1 MRVRVPLRQGN
12 AVAVVVELSQ
22 TAPEGFEARPI
33 IEVLD
38 SAPFYDGNMMK
49 FLQWA
54 GDYYL
59 ASPGLVLRA
68 ALPASSRAPAPKRK
82 KKAAET
88 ETPPEEEKG
97 GDPPGTGEAEQIPRP
112 TPAQASA
119 LEPVVEAVK
128 AGRHEVF
135 LLHGVTAS
143 GKTEVYLRAAA
154 AALDAGKS
162 AIILVPEIALSYQ
175 VVARFTARFP
185 GRVSVLHSRL
195 TGRERTDSLEE
206 VRRGPRIVIGARSAV
221 FAPAVSP
228 GLFVVDEEH
237 ESAYKQE
244 EHVPFYHARE
254 CALVRAKLEGCPV
267 VLGSATPSLESA
279 AQARKGR
286 FILLTLPDR
295 IDQTPL
301 PLVEVV
307 PMNREPAGTVI
318 GSRLAGALKDALA
331 RGEQALLFL
340 NRRGFASTMLCAS
353 CGSPLRCTECT
364 TSMVVHSAE
373 NRIKCHWCGRQSPIP
388 TQCPACQAMSLR
400 PIGFGT
406 QRIEHEV
413 HELLPDARVVRMDQ
427 DTTRQRLA
435 HRDLLEKFTQGD
447 ILIGTQMVAKGL
459 DFPRLSLVGI
469 VLADLSLALPDFRA
483 GERTFQLAMQVA
495 GRAGR
500 RERQGLVIMQTF
512 APKHPAIVAAAE
524 QDYWKFYTA
533 ESAQRK
539 ALGYPPFGRIIRFR
553 FTGSDRDSVVSSARS
568 LARFLSSRIDA
579 KTMVMG
585 PAPAMP
591 AVVARRHHWHL
602 VMKGPDG
609 EGMRKLA
616 KEAVGRAES
625 GPDAGKVQISADVN
639 PLNVLS

>member
-12 AVAVVVELSQ
+12 SVAVIVSLSAR
-22 TAPEGFEARPI
+22 APEGFEARPI

-38 SAPFYDGNMMK
+38 RAPFYDANMMK

-54 GDYYL
+54 SDYYL

-68 ALPASSRAPAPKRK
+68 AMPAHSRAPAPKRK
-82 KKAAET
+82 KKAGEK
-88 ETPPEEEKG
+88 EVLPEEIIEGEK
-97 GDPPGTGEAEQIPRP
+97 IPRP
-112 TPAQASA
+112 TPAQAAA
-119 LEPVVEAVK
+119 LEPVVEAVR
-128 AGRHEVF
+128 AGKNQVF

-154 AALDAGKS
+154 AALEMGKS
-162 AIILVPEIALSYQ
+162 AVILVPEIALSYQ

-195 TGRERTDSLEE
+195 TGSERTGSLEE

-221 FAPAVSP
+221 FAPAIAP

-237 ESAYKQE
+237 ESAYKQD

-254 CALVRAKLEGCPV
+254 CALVRAKLENCPV

-279 AQARKGR
+279 AQARQGR
-286 FILLTLPDR
+286 FTLLTLPDR
-295 IDQTPL
+295 IDRTPL

-307 PMNREPAGTVI
+307 PMNQEPSGTVI
-318 GSRLAGALKDALA
+318 GSRLAGALKDAMA

-340 NRRGFASTMLCAS
+340 NRRGFASTMLCGA
-353 CGSPLRCTECT
+353 CGAPLRCTECS

-373 NRIKCHWCGRQSPIP
+373 NRLKCHWCGRQAPIP
-388 TQCPACQAMSLR
+388 GQCPACKAMALR

-406 QRIEHEV
+406 QRIEQEV

-435 HRDLLEKFTQGD
+435 HRDLLDKFTKGD

-469 VLADLSLALPDFRA
+469 VLADLSLSLPDFRA

-500 RERQGLVIMQTF
+500 RERQGLVILQTF
-512 APKHPAIVAAAE
+512 APRHPAIVAAAE
-524 QDYWKFYTA
+524 QDYWKFYA
-533 ESAQRK
+533 GESAQRK
-539 ALGYPPFGRIIRFR
+539 ALGYPPIGRIIRFR
-553 FTGSDRDSVVSSARS
+553 FTGADRNAVVASAKS
-568 LARFLSSRIDA
+568 LARFLSSRIDG
-579 KTMVMG
+579 KTMVLG

-591 AVVARRHHWHL
+591 SVVARRHHWHL
-602 VMKGPDG
+602 LMKGANG
-609 EGMRKLA
+609 EAMRKLA
-616 KEAVGRAES
+616 QEAVRRAES
-625 GPDAGKVQISADVN
+625 SPEAGKVQISADVN

>member
-1 MRVRVPLRQGN
+1 M
-12 AVAVVVELSQ
+12 
-22 TAPEGFEARPI
+22 
-33 IEVLD
+33 
-38 SAPFYDGNMMK
+38 
-49 FLQWA
+49 
-54 GDYYL
+54 
-59 ASPGLVLRA
+59 
-68 ALPASSRAPAPKRK
+68 PAHSRAPAPKRK
-82 KKAAET
+82 KKAAAKET
-88 ETPPEEEKG
+88 EPEIHAE
-97 GDPPGTGEAEQIPRP
+97 GERIPRP
-112 TPAQASA
+112 TPAQSA
-119 LEPVVEAVK
+119 ELDSVVEAVK
-128 AGRHEVF
+128 AQHHEVF

-154 AALDAGKS
+154 AALDMNRS
-162 AIILVPEIALSYQ
+162 AVILVPEIALSYQ
-175 VVARFTARFP
+175 IVSRFSARFP

-195 TGRERTDSLEE
+195 TGKERTDSLDE
-206 VRRGPRIVIGARSAV
+206 VRRGPRIIIGARSAV

-237 ESAYKQE
+237 ESAYKQD

-279 AQARKGR
+279 AQAKKGR
-286 FILLTLPDR
+286 FTLLTLPDR
-295 IDQTPL
+295 IDHTPM

-307 PMNREPAGTVI
+307 PMNREPSGTII
-318 GSRLAGALKDALA
+318 GEKLAAALKDTLA
-331 RGEQALLFL
+331 KGEQALLFL
-340 NRRGFASTMLCAS
+340 NRRGFASTMLCAA
-353 CGSPLRCTECT
+353 CGSPLRCTECS

-373 NRIKCHWCGRQSPIP
+373 SRIKCHWCGANRAIP
-388 TQCPACQAMSLR
+388 VECPACHSPSLR

-413 HELLPDARVVRMDQ
+413 LQLLPEAKVVRMDQ

-435 HRDLLEKFTQGD
+435 HQDLLEKFTKGD

-469 VLADLSLALPDFRA
+469 VLADLSLSLPDFRA

-500 RERQGLVIMQTF
+500 RERQGLVILQTF
-512 APKHPAIVAAAE
+512 APSHPAIVAAAE
-524 QDYWKFYTA
+524 QDYWKFYNA
-533 ESAQRK
+533 ESAQRRV
-539 ALGYPPFGRIIRFR
+539 LGYPPFGRIIRFR
-553 FTGSDRDSVVSSARS
+553 FTGADRNAVVSSAK
-568 LARFLSSRIDA
+568 AMGRFLESRIDG

-609 EGMRKLA
+609 EAMRKLA
-616 KEAVGRAES
+616 KEAVRRSET
-625 GPDAGKVQISADVN
+625 GPEAGKVQVSADVN

>member
-1 MRVRVPLRQGN
+1 MIRAGMRVRVPVRQGN
-12 AVAVVVELSQ
+12 AVAVVVS
-22 TAPEGFEARPI
+22 TSTRPPEGFQARPI

-38 SAPFYDGNMMK
+38 TAPFYDANMMK

-54 GDYYL
+54 SDYYL

-68 ALPASSRAPAPKRK
+68 AMPALSRAPAPKRK
-82 KKAAET
+82 RKAGAIDSLPGARLEGET
-88 ETPPEEEKG
+88 
-97 GDPPGTGEAEQIPRP
+97 IPQP
-112 TPAQASA
+112 TTAQSA
-119 LEPVVEAVK
+119 VLEPVVESVRG
-128 AGRHEVF
+128 GRHGVF

-154 AALDAGKS
+154 AALETNRS
-162 AIILVPEIALSYQ
+162 AIILVPEISLSYQ

-195 TGRERTDSLEE
+195 TGRERTDSMEE
-206 VRRGPRIVIGARSAV
+206 LRRGPRIIIGARSAV

-237 ESAYKQE
+237 EPAYKQD

-254 CALVRAKLEGCPV
+254 CALVRAKLENCPV

-279 AQARKGR
+279 AQAKKGR
-286 FILLTLPDR
+286 FTLLTLPDR
-295 IDQTPL
+295 IDHTPL

-318 GSRLAGALKDALA
+318 GARLAAALKDTLA
-331 RGEQALLFL
+331 RGDQALLFL

-353 CGSPLRCTECT
+353 CGAPLRCTECT

-373 NRIKCHWCGRQSPIP
+373 NRIKCHWCGRQGPIP
-388 TQCPACQAMSLR
+388 AACPSCHEASLR

-406 QRIEHEV
+406 QRIEHEILG
-413 HELLPDARVVRMDQ
+413 LLPGARVVRMDQ

-435 HRDLLEKFTQGD
+435 HRDLLEKFTGSD
-447 ILIGTQMVAKGL
+447 ILVGTQMVAKGL
-459 DFPRLSLVGI
+459 DFPRLALVGI

-500 RERQGLVIMQTF
+500 RDRQGLVILQTF
-512 APKHPAIVAAAE
+512 APRHPAIVAAAE
-524 QDYWKFYTA
+524 QDYWKFYSS
-533 ESAQRK
+533 ESAQRR

-553 FTGSDRDSVVSSARS
+553 FTGPDRDAVVSSARTM
-568 LARFLSSRIDA
+568 ARFLSSRVNE

-609 EGMRKLA
+609 EAMRKLA
-616 KEAVGRAES
+616 MEAVGRAEA
-625 GPDAGKVQISADVN
+625 GPDAGRVQISADVN